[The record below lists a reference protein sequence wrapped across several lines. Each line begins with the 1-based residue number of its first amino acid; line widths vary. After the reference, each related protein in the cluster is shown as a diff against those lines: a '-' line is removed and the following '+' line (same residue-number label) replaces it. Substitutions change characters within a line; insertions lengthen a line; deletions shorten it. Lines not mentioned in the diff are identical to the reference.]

1 MVLLPDPH
9 NAVYLLEQDGLVAN
23 LVAFGRHLCAHAA
36 SSLSSQTSRMNSS
49 SSRLA
54 LLRMDT
60 TSTPW
65 VSRARK
71 RRLRLTLLG
80 TMASRVS
87 SSTRTISMTTTRGV
101 VLHGALRSSTK
112 V

>member
-36 SSLSSQTSRMNSS
+36 SSLSSPTSRMNSS

-65 VSRARK
+65 VSSARK

-80 TMASRVS
+80 TLASRVS
-87 SSTRTISMTTTRGV
+87 SSTRTISMPSTRGV
-101 VLHGALRSSTK
+101 VLVEIGRAH